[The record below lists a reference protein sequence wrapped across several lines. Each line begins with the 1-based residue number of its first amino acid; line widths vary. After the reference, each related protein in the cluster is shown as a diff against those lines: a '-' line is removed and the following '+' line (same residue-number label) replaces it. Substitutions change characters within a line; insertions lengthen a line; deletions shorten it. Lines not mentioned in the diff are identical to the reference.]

1 MRSCPQVLSERLGA
15 GQTLGESGRRLY
27 SLWWLSHPRALGWLL
42 PIPDKNLHLRLF
54 VLGFHFSVYKKE
66 GNRVK
71 GTGMEVRVLS
81 KYLVYKFW
89 LKLMNV
95 SHHNKHQIK
104 SKGEKTWLFILLT
117 CISLLGIYATGI
129 PLQGRNGIQIRSS
142 TAALLGEQRE
152 TSECPPLRGWLN
164 TSPGCQGMACSIYK
178 EWGNSLWAD
187 TAGAP
192 RHDAKLKKIRSRTYV

>member
-142 TAALLGEQRE
+142 TARRAKGNKWMSTPKGVAKHQSRVPGNGMQHLQRMRQ
-152 TSECPPLRGWLN
+152 LFVGWH
-164 TSPGCQGMACSIYK
+164 CRCSK
-178 EWGNSLWAD
+178 TWC
-187 TAGAP
+187 
-192 RHDAKLKKIRSRTYV
+192 